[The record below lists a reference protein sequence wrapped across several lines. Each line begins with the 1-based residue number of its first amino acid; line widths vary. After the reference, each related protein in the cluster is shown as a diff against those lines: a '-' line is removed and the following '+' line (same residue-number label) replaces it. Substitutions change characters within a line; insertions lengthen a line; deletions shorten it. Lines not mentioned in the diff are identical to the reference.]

1 MFQKDVGKVYLYM
14 YLYINIVM
22 LKSTRS
28 LIFRNLYLG
37 KEENYD
43 SLQGIDVN
51 RDRTMSYYQE
61 LL

>member
-22 LKSTRS
+22 LNSTRS

-37 KEENYD
+37 KEEDYD

-51 RDRTMSYYQE
+51 RD
-61 LL
+61 